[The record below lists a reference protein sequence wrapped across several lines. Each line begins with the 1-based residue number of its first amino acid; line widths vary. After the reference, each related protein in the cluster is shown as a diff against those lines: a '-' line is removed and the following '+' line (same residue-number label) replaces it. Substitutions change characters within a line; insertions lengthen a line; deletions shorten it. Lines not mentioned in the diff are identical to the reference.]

1 MSKKF
6 RLTLA
11 RIPPAGAVTQ
21 NKTKRQPPR
30 PSGTPPWQERSWN
43 QHKKRLRRTGA
54 TPPAPLI
61 FIIHSSPHHLKP
73 VGGVR
78 ARAVGCLTEQGI
90 VCFPAVCRTKRGRVP
105 EPQGREALR
114 GPRRSSGRPGPDPA
128 GRRCHAEKDEE
139 TTTPPFG
146 HPSLAGGEFSTK
158 GQPRGTPPAP
168 LRNASGKK
176 KNYFF
181 N

>member
-1 MSKKF
+1 MKKTF
-6 RLTLA
+6 E
-11 RIPPAGAVTQ
+11 
-21 NKTKRQPPR
+21 R
-30 PSGTPPWQERSWN
+30 PGIRS
-43 QHKKRLRRTGA
+43 HS
-54 TPPAPLI
+54 LI
-61 FIIHSSPHHLKP
+61 FSITLPHRLKP

-78 ARAVGCLTEQGI
+78 ARGVGCLTEPGI
-90 VCFPAVCRTKRGRVP
+90 VCFLAVCRTKRGRMP
-105 EPQGREALR
+105 KPQGREALR
-114 GPRRSSGRPGPDPA
+114 DRRRSSGSPCPDSA
-128 GRRCHAEKDEE
+128 DRRCHAEKDEE

-176 KNYFF
+176 KKHFF